1 LLRVGP
7 GQRTRIPLVGAH
19 QRPPT
24 ETRTSRISASHAPSQ
39 PHAWR
44 AQPHRHAAES
54 RWVTSREHTR
64 VISRERR
71 RLEAPLALLRLRRE
85 GEVIRGS
92 VSHLCWARRQW
103 RRAPLRGQ
111 AAKRPTEAVIGTRE
125 GDDMTEDTL
134 MIQVRCRTCRT
145 SERRLFLRGAV
156 APDNRNHMTPTWTSA
171 APYQHGGA
179 REAGFK

>member
-1 LLRVGP
+1 MPVTRPANRMRGAPNRIATPQRVGGSLLASTP
-7 GQRTRIPLVGAH
+7 GSFLASVEGLKRR
-19 QRPPT
+19 
-24 ETRTSRISASHAPSQ
+24 SRLCSV
-39 PHAWR
+39 
-44 AQPHRHAAES
+44 AAM
-54 RWVTSREHTR
+54 
-64 VISRERR
+64 
-71 RLEAPLALLRLRRE
+71 LRLRRE